1 MKIYTYYLG
10 DGIFPLDW
18 EVCFSTVEEYKRKLF
33 EKYTASQE
41 YNDFVI
47 GGFNVLTDKID
58 ASLNYALENFNESY
72 PGFPSGYME
81 CVDLCRR
88 YLYVSNLV
96 SEVAPERYLANCYGA
111 VFGVQARMGTCLHTI
126 NRPQAR

>member
-1 MKIYTYYLG
+1 MRERKWIEYENIHLLFG
-10 DGIFPLDW
+10 RRHIPFGW

-58 ASLNYALENFNESY
+58 VILN
-72 PGFPSGYME
+72 
-81 CVDLCRR
+81 
-88 YLYVSNLV
+88 
-96 SEVAPERYLANCYGA
+96 
-111 VFGVQARMGTCLHTI
+111 
-126 NRPQAR
+126 